1 MNRRAA
7 IRLVM
12 ARELTEQLKSKAFQI
27 STAVFVI
34 GILAAMVIPTIVDD
48 SVDRVPVAVTG
59 SGSAEIMLQLSAL
72 GSEDE
77 VALGIPVPGSGIRF
91 EPREVSTRTAA
102 VEAVESGAARLAI
115 VDGREII
122 SMSQPGATGDLVEQL
137 LYSYEVSDRFTR
149 SGISSIELLAITT
162 VEPPTITILNDDA
175 DESNA
180 VLSYVSS
187 TLLYITIITYGLSVA
202 MSVVNEKS
210 SRVVEIVLST
220 IRSVDLLAGK
230 VLGVGATGLIQVLAI
245 IGVALVTNVFTEN
258 LPIPDTGGVLPLL
271 TVAMWFLLGYTF
283 YAAVYAVIGS
293 TISKIEDLQGVAFPA
308 MVPILIG
315 FFISFSALEGK
326 ETLAMEIASFIPFT
340 APLTMPPRML
350 LGFAAPWEV
359 LVSVALQVI
368 GIWVVLRFAAKAFS
382 GGLLADRIRLREVFK
397 TS

>member
-1 MNRRAA
+1 
-7 IRLVM
+7 M

-102 VEAVESGAARLAI
+102 VEAVESGAVRLAI

-137 LYSYEVSDRFTR
+137 LYSYEVADRFTR

-245 IGVALVTNVFTEN
+245 IGVALVTIVFTEN

-315 FFISFSALEGK
+315 FFISFSALEGE

>member
-149 SGISSIELLAITT
+149 SGISSIE
-162 VEPPTITILNDDA
+162 
-175 DESNA
+175 
-180 VLSYVSS
+180 
-187 TLLYITIITYGLSVA
+187 
-202 MSVVNEKS
+202 
-210 SRVVEIVLST
+210 
-220 IRSVDLLAGK
+220 
-230 VLGVGATGLIQVLAI
+230 
-245 IGVALVTNVFTEN
+245 
-258 LPIPDTGGVLPLL
+258 
-271 TVAMWFLLGYTF
+271 
-283 YAAVYAVIGS
+283 
-293 TISKIEDLQGVAFPA
+293 
-308 MVPILIG
+308 
-315 FFISFSALEGK
+315 
-326 ETLAMEIASFIPFT
+326 
-340 APLTMPPRML
+340 
-350 LGFAAPWEV
+350 
-359 LVSVALQVI
+359 
-368 GIWVVLRFAAKAFS
+368 
-382 GGLLADRIRLREVFK
+382 
-397 TS
+397 

>member
-1 MNRRAA
+1 
-7 IRLVM
+7 M

-27 STAVFVI
+27 STFVFVI

-48 SVDRVPVAVTG
+48 GVDRVPVAVTG
-59 SGSAEIMLQLSAL
+59 SGSADIMLQLAAL
-72 GSEDE
+72 GGGDD
-77 VALGIPVPGSGIRF
+77 APLGIPLPGSDTEFAPQAVTSRD
-91 EPREVSTRTAA
+91 AA
-102 VEAVESGAARLAI
+102 IEAVESGAVQLAI
-115 VDGREII
+115 VDGAEII
-122 SMSQPGATGDLVEQL
+122 SLSQPGVTGDLVEQL
-137 LYSYEVSDRFTR
+137 LYNREVANRFTR
-149 SGISSIELLAITT
+149 SGISPIELLAITT
-162 VEPPTITILNDDA
+162 VEPPILTILNDDA

-230 VLGVGATGLIQVLAI
+230 VLGVGATGLIQVLVI
-245 IGVALVTNVFTEN
+245 IGVALITNIFTEN

-271 TVAMWFLLGYTF
+271 TVAGWFLLGYTF

-326 ETLAMEIASFIPFT
+326 ETLAMKIASFIPFT

-359 LVSVALQVI
+359 LVSVSLQVI
-368 GIWVVLRFAAKAFS
+368 GIWVVLRFAARAFS
-382 GGLLADRIRLREVFK
+382 GGLLADRIRFREVFK

>member
-1 MNRRAA
+1 MNRPAA

-27 STAVFVI
+27 STSVFVI

-48 SVDRVPVAVTG
+48 GVDRVPVAVTG
-59 SGSAEIMLQLSAL
+59 SGSADIMLQLAAR
-72 GSEDE
+72 GGGDE
-77 VALGIPVPGSGIRF
+77 APLGIPLPGSDTEF
-91 EPREVSTRTAA
+91 EPQAVTTRDAA
-102 VEAVESGAARLAI
+102 IEAVESGAVQLAI
-115 VDGREII
+115 VDGVEII
-122 SMSQPGATGDLVEQL
+122 SLSQPGVTGDLVEQL
-137 LYSYEVSDRFTR
+137 LYSHEVANRFNR
-149 SGISSIELLAITT
+149 SGISPIELLAITT
-162 VEPPTITILNDDA
+162 VEPPTLTILNDDA

-230 VLGVGATGLIQVLAI
+230 VLGVGATGLIQVLVI
-245 IGVALVTNVFTEN
+245 IGVALVTNIFTEN
-258 LPIPDTGGVLPLL
+258 LPIPDTGGALPLL
-271 TVAMWFLLGYTF
+271 TVAGWFLLGYTF

-326 ETLAMEIASFIPFT
+326 ETLAMKIASFIPFT

-359 LVSVALQVI
+359 LVSVSLQVI